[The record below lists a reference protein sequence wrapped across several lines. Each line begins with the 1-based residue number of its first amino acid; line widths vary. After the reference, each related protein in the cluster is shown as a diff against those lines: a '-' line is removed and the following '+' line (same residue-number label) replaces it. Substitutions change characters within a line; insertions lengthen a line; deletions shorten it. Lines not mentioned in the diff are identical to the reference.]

1 MLACSLQF
9 YCMIIMHL
17 RFGEYKISFFIFLF
31 TLLINFS
38 GVHSQ
43 SVNSHQDALR
53 CEYLAK
59 DAEKKYG
66 LPENILLSISRV
78 ESGYQKVDGV
88 IRAWP
93 WTLNA
98 GGDSAYFQ
106 TKEDALRS
114 LEDRIKKGVTNI
126 DIGCMQLNFRWHK
139 DFFNNLSDMINP
151 IENVDYAARFLNKL
165 HQRHRSWEK
174 AVKYYH
180 SSKSKF
186 NVKYY
191 RKVKAVWKKENNESS
206 LAPKL
211 LAAVLE
217 PKPKKANIFI
227 KKENR
232 VPLIKLDQKDQY
244 LQVKGSKAYKKDI
257 NENKSEVVS
266 AVNFHTMVDTDT
278 EFDFTSFVKSIS
290 RKNTA
295 VPKYI
300 RDNWTIV
307 LSIRN
312 QLENSK

>member
-9 YCMIIMHL
+9 RCMIIINL
-17 RFGEYKISFFIFLF
+17 RFLEYKISFFIFLF

-106 TKEDALRS
+106 TKEDALHS
-114 LEDRIKKGVTNI
+114 LEERIKKGVTNI
-126 DIGCMQLNFRWHK
+126 DVGCMQLNFRWHK
-139 DFFNNLSDMINP
+139 DFFNNLRDMITP
-151 IENVDYAARFLNKL
+151 MKNVDYAARFLNRL
-165 HQRHRSWEK
+165 HQRHGSWEK

-180 SSKSKF
+180 SSKSKY

-211 LAAVLE
+211 VAAVFA
-217 PKPKKANIFI
+217 PKPKKANIVI
-227 KKENR
+227 RKKETT
-232 VPLIKLDQKDQY
+232 PLIKLNQNDQY
-244 LQVKGSKAYKKDI
+244 LQVKKSEDYKQNIKK
-257 NENKSEVVS
+257 NKSIVVS
-266 AVNFHTMVDTDT
+266 AVNFQKLVDTDT
-278 EFDFTSFVKSIS
+278 EFDFTSFVKSVS

-312 QLENSK
+312 QLENND

>member
-1 MLACSLQF
+1 
-9 YCMIIMHL
+9 MIIL
-17 RFGEYKISFFIFLF
+17 NVRFLEYKLPIFIFLF
-31 TLLINFS
+31 TLIMNVS

-43 SVNSHQDALR
+43 SLNSHQDVLR
-53 CEYLAK
+53 CEYLAI

-98 GGDSAYFQ
+98 GGDSAYFRN
-106 TKEDALRS
+106 KEDALRH
-114 LEDRIKKGVTNI
+114 LEEKIKKGVTNI

-139 DFFNNLSDMINP
+139 DFFNNLSEMINP
-151 IENVDYAARFLNKL
+151 IKNVDYAARFLNKL

-211 LAAVLE
+211 LAAVVE
-217 PKPKKANIFI
+217 PKRKKANIFI
-227 KKENR
+227 KKEET
-232 VPLIKLDQKDQY
+232 VPLIKLNQKDQY
-244 LQVKGSKAYKKDI
+244 LQGKESEAYKQDI
-257 NENKSEVVS
+257 KENKSVVVS
-266 AVNFHTMVDTDT
+266 AVKFHTMVDTNT
-278 EFDFTSFVKSIS
+278 EFDFTSFVKSVS

>member
-1 MLACSLQF
+1 MKSCDLQLIPDLVVEF
-9 YCMIIMHL
+9 SKIL
-17 RFGEYKISFFIFLF
+17 RHIG
-31 TLLINFS
+31 N
-38 GVHSQ
+38 
-43 SVNSHQDALR
+43 
-53 CEYLAK
+53 
-59 DAEKKYG
+59 
-66 LPENILLSISRV
+66 
-78 ESGYQKVDGV
+78 
-88 IRAWP
+88 
-93 WTLNA
+93 
-98 GGDSAYFQ
+98 
-106 TKEDALRS
+106 TKGDALRS
-114 LEDRIKKGVTNI
+114 LEERIKKGVTNI

-139 DFFNNLSDMINP
+139 GFFNNLSDMINP
-151 IENVDYAARFLNKL
+151 IKNVDYAARFLNKL

-180 SSKSKF
+180 SSKSKY

-217 PKPKKANIFI
+217 PKLKKANIFI
-227 KKENR
+227 KKEER
-232 VPLIKLDQKDQY
+232 VPLIKLKQKEQY
-244 LQVKGSKAYKKDI
+244 LQVKESESYKQDI
-257 NENKSEVVS
+257 KENKSEVVS
-266 AVNFHTMVDTDT
+266 AVNFHTMVDTNT

>member
-1 MLACSLQF
+1 M
-9 YCMIIMHL
+9 
-17 RFGEYKISFFIFLF
+17 
-31 TLLINFS
+31 
-38 GVHSQ
+38 HSQ
-43 SVNSHQDALR
+43 PLNRYQDKLR
-53 CEYLAK
+53 CEYLAI

-78 ESGYQKVDGV
+78 ESGYQKIDGV

-106 TKEDALRS
+106 TKEDALLS
-114 LEDRIKKGVTNI
+114 LEKRIKKGVTNI

-151 IENVDYAARFLNKL
+151 IKNVDYAARFLNKL

-180 SSKSKF
+180 SSKSKY

-211 LAAVLE
+211 VAAVVA
-217 PKPKKANIFI
+217 PKPKKANVFI
-227 KKENR
+227 KKEET
-232 VPLIKLDQKDQY
+232 VPLIKLNQKDQY
-244 LQVKGSKAYKKDI
+244 LQGKEPKGYKQDI
-257 NENKSEVVS
+257 KENKSVVIS
-266 AVNFHTMVDTDT
+266 TVNFHTMVNTNT
-278 EFDFTSFVKSIS
+278 EFDFTSFVKSVS

-312 QLENSK
+312 QLENNQ

>member
-1 MLACSLQF
+1 
-9 YCMIIMHL
+9 MIINGK
-17 RFGEYKISFFIFLF
+17 RVSIYNIYFLF
-31 TLLINFS
+31 LLLTLLTWSS

-43 SVNSHQDALR
+43 SLGSYQDNLL

-59 DAEKKYG
+59 EAEKKYG

-78 ESGYQKVDGV
+78 ESGYKKVDG
-88 IRAWP
+88 ITRAWP

-106 TKEDALRS
+106 TKEAALSS
-114 LEDRIKKGVTNI
+114 LKDRVDKSVTNI
-126 DIGCMQLNFRWHK
+126 DIGCMQLNYRWHK
-139 DFFNNLSDMINP
+139 KFFRSLSDMISP
-151 IENVDYAARFLNKL
+151 IKNVDYGARFLKKL
-165 HQRHRSWEK
+165 HQRHGSWEK

-217 PKPKKANIFI
+217 PNPKKANIFI
-227 KKENR
+227 KKEET
-232 VPLIKLDQKDQY
+232 VPLIKLNQKDQY
-244 LQVKGSKAYKKDI
+244 LQGNETQAYKQDFKEDR
-257 NENKSEVVS
+257 SVVVS
-266 AVNFHTMVDTDT
+266 AVNFHTMVDTNT
-278 EFDFTSFVKSIS
+278 EFDFTSFVKSVS

-312 QLENSK
+312 QLENSE

>member
-1 MLACSLQF
+1 M
-9 YCMIIMHL
+9 
-17 RFGEYKISFFIFLF
+17 
-31 TLLINFS
+31 NVS

-43 SVNSHQDALR
+43 SLNSHQDVLR
-53 CEYLAK
+53 CEYLAI

-98 GGDSAYFQ
+98 GGDSAYFRN
-106 TKEDALRS
+106 KEDALRH
-114 LEDRIKKGVTNI
+114 LEEKIKKGVTNI

-139 DFFNNLSDMINP
+139 DFFNNLSEMINP
-151 IENVDYAARFLNKL
+151 IKNVDYAARFLNKL

-211 LAAVLE
+211 LAAVVE
-217 PKPKKANIFI
+217 PKRKKANIFI
-227 KKENR
+227 KKEET
-232 VPLIKLDQKDQY
+232 VPLIKLNQKDQY
-244 LQVKGSKAYKKDI
+244 LQGKGSEAYKQDI
-257 NENKSEVVS
+257 KENKSVVVS
-266 AVNFHTMVDTDT
+266 AVKFHTMVDTNT
-278 EFDFTSFVKSIS
+278 EFDFTSFVKSVS

>member
-9 YCMIIMHL
+9 YCMIIMNL
-17 RFGEYKISFFIFLF
+17 RFLEYKISFFIFLF

-98 GGDSAYFQ
+98 GGDSSYFQ

-114 LEDRIKKGVTNI
+114 LEERIKKGVTNI

-151 IENVDYAARFLNKL
+151 IKNVDYAARFLNKL

-227 KKENR
+227 KKEER

-244 LQVKGSKAYKKDI
+244 LRVKESEAYKQDI
-257 NENKSEVVS
+257 KENKSEVVS
-266 AVNFHTMVDTDT
+266 AVNFHTMVDTNT

>member
-1 MLACSLQF
+1 M
-9 YCMIIMHL
+9 
-17 RFGEYKISFFIFLF
+17 
-31 TLLINFS
+31 
-38 GVHSQ
+38 
-43 SVNSHQDALR
+43 NSHQDALR

-78 ESGYQKVDGV
+78 ESGYRKVDGV
-88 IRAWP
+88 IRSWP

-98 GGDSAYFQ
+98 GGHSAYFQ

-139 DFFNNLSDMINP
+139 EFFNNLSDMINP
-151 IENVDYAARFLNKL
+151 IKNIDYAARFLNKL

-211 LAAVLE
+211 VAAVVA
-217 PKPKKANIFI
+217 PKPKKANVFI
-227 KKENR
+227 KKEET
-232 VPLIKLDQKDQY
+232 VPLIKLNQKDQY
-244 LQVKGSKAYKKDI
+244 LQGKESEAYKQDI
-257 NENKSEVVS
+257 KENKSEVVS
-266 AVNFHTMVDTDT
+266 AVNFHMMEDTNT

-312 QLENSK
+312 QLEKNN

>member
-1 MLACSLQF
+1 MN
-9 YCMIIMHL
+9 L
-17 RFGEYKISFFIFLF
+17 RFLEYKISCFIFLF
-31 TLLINFS
+31 TLLINS
-38 GVHSQ
+38 SVVHSQ

-78 ESGYQKVDGV
+78 ESGYQKVNGV

-98 GGDSAYFQ
+98 GGDSSYFQ
-106 TKEDALRS
+106 TKEDALHS
-114 LEDRIKKGVTNI
+114 LEEKIEKGATNI

-151 IENVDYAARFLNKL
+151 RKNVDYAARFLNKL
-165 HQRHRSWEK
+165 HQRHGSWEK

-217 PKPKKANIFI
+217 TKPKKANIFI
-227 KKENR
+227 KKEET
-232 VPLIKLDQKDQY
+232 VPLIKLNQKDQY
-244 LQVKGSKAYKKDI
+244 ALGKESETYKQDI

-266 AVNFHTMVDTDT
+266 AVNFHTMVDTNT